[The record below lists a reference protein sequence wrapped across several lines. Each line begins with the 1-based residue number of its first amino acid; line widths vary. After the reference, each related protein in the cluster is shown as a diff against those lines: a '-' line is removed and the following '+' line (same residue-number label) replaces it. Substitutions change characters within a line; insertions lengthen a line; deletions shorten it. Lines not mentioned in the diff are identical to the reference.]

1 MNERQMQFRVGVV
14 VFATMIIGGLLAS
27 LNGPLPTG
35 WLPWGHSQYQVGI
48 LVPQAPGVDSNT
60 PVRKN
65 GILIG
70 RVKSIEDKDGGVLL
84 KAEIDGNR
92 PLYADYEPH
101 IRTTVLGDAT
111 IDFLPRRPQTG
122 AQPVADGTIFQ
133 GRVDP
138 NPFDSL
144 AQLGDLKE
152 EFGAA
157 SRSLAL
163 AGDEVTKLASR
174 VNTAFG
180 GESGPGGEGR
190 VKRLLDT
197 TERAMNQFAMTM
209 ESVNQIIGDE
219 PIAAMPSGTA
229 PPQPFNTQRPAD
241 PPTLP
246 NSAPVTPSPLNT
258 TPLNTTP
265 PNAVPPVNNTLPGA
279 VPGTAPSTD
288 GQQMRQR
295 LRQGLDELPDAIHE
309 FRATMRDSRVVLH
322 SAERN
327 FKNLESFT
335 EPLGAKG
342 PEISEAILRTVAG
355 LDQVFGDFRE
365 VAKALNNRQG
375 TVGRLLYDD
384 QLYENANRLMFNAN
398 KVLADIDQLTL
409 NLKPVIADARVLM
422 DKIATEPGRIISGA
436 IKPSV
441 LK

>member
-35 WLPWGHSQYQVGI
+35 WLPWGHAQYQVGI
-48 LVPQAPGVDSNT
+48 VVPQAPGVDSNT

-84 KAEIDGNR
+84 KADIDGNR

-122 AQPVADGTIFQ
+122 AQPVPDGTVFQ

-157 SRSLAL
+157 SRSLAH
-163 AGDEVTKLASR
+163 AGDEVTRLASR
-174 VNTAFG
+174 VNEAFG
-180 GESGPGGEGR
+180 DEGPGSEGR
-190 VKRLLDT
+190 VKRLIDS

-209 ESVNQIIGDE
+209 ESVNEIIGDE
-219 PIAAMPSGTA
+219 PIAAMTSGAA
-229 PPQPFNTQRPAD
+229 PPQSFNARRPAD
-241 PPTLP
+241 LVTPP
-246 NSAPVTPSPLNT
+246 NSTAPNAAPFNAA
-258 TPLNTTP
+258 PLNTTP
-265 PNAVPPVNNTLPGA
+265 PANNPVPGTTPGA
-279 VPGTAPSTD
+279 VPTE

-309 FRATMRDSRVVLH
+309 FRATMKDSRVVLQ

-327 FKNLESFT
+327 FKNLETFT
-335 EPLGAKG
+335 EPLGQKG

-355 LDQVFGDFRE
+355 LDQVLHDFGD

-375 TVGRLLYDD
+375 TVGRLIHED

-441 LK
+441 VK